1 MADVKLQLRLPPEL
15 HAALVE
21 WAREEERS
29 LNAQLVYLLR
39 EDVALRSGPDAIV
52 RFDRKAMR
60 FVLRGRPEW
69 KVPSNEE
76 LAAELA
82 RLEKFLAERDGA
94 EQDTPDKEG

>member
-1 MADVKLQLRLPPEL
+1 MAEVKLQLRLPPEL

-21 WAREEERS
+21 MAKEEERS
-29 LNAQLVYLLR
+29 LNAQIVYLLR
-39 EDVALRSGPDAIV
+39 EDVALRPDPDAIV

-60 FVLRGRPEW
+60 FVLRGRPVW
-69 KVPSNEE
+69 KIPSEE
-76 LAAELA
+76 EIAAGLD

>member
-1 MADVKLQLRLPPEL
+1 MDETKVTLRFPTEL

-21 WAREEERS
+21 WAKEEERS
-29 LNAQLVYLLR
+29 LNAQIVYLLR
-39 EDVALRSGPDAIV
+39 EDVALRPDPDAIV

-69 KVPSNEE
+69 TIPSDEE
-76 LAAELA
+76 LAAELD

-94 EQDTPDKEG
+94 EQDSSSEGE